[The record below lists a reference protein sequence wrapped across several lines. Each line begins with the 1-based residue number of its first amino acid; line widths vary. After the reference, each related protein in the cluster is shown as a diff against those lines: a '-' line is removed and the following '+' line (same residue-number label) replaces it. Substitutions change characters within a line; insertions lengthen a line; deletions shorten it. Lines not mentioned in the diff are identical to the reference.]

1 MAFWLTVLALVAI
14 LALAWRFLGSYM
26 ADVYTG
32 KTRWLAWLERPIY
45 RALAVDPTAEQ
56 TWKRYAAATVVFSAV
71 CVLVVYGIE
80 RLQGSLPLNPQH
92 LTGVSPFLALNTAV
106 SFMTNTNWQNYVGES
121 TMSYFT
127 QMGALAVQQ
136 FISAAVG
143 IQIAIVLVRGFVR
156 RDSPTIG
163 NFWVDLVRGILY
175 ILLPIAAV
183 MALVFVSQGAVQTL
197 GGPAHIHDILNG
209 VSQTIAVGP
218 VASMSVIKELG
229 TNGGGF
235 FNANSADP
243 FENPTALTNLLEI
256 ALLLAIPFALTY
268 TFGKMVGNIRQGVAL
283 LVAMIILFGAVLG
296 MSLSAE
302 TGTSPALTAAGLTQ
316 QQQSGGNMEG
326 KETRFGPAS
335 SDLFDIASTVT
346 STGSVD
352 GSNDSY
358 TAIGGAGLLT
368 GMMLGEVSPGG
379 TGSGLYTLLLFA
391 IVAVFIGGL
400 MVGRTPEYLGKKIQ
414 SREVKLASIGV
425 LMMPVTVLAF
435 TALAVAVPAGLSSV
449 FNHGPHGFSEILYAY
464 VSQTNNNGSAFAGLD
479 GNTTFYNLTGAAA
492 MILGRLGIM
501 IPVLALGGA
510 LAAKGYV
517 PATAGT
523 LRSDKPIFVGLLI
536 GTVVLVGGLTF
547 MPAISLGPIAEALV
561 HHGVLFP

>member
-1 MAFWLTVLALVAI
+1 
-14 LALAWRFLGSYM
+14 
-26 ADVYTG
+26 
-32 KTRWLAWLERPIY
+32 
-45 RALAVDPTAEQ
+45 
-56 TWKRYAAATVVFSAV
+56 
-71 CVLVVYGIE
+71 
-80 RLQGSLPLNPQH
+80 
-92 LTGVSPFLALNTAV
+92 
-106 SFMTNTNWQNYVGES
+106 
-121 TMSYFT
+121 MSYFT
-127 QMGALAVQQ
+127 QMAALTVQQ

-156 RDSPTIG
+156 RESPTIG
-163 NFWVDLVRGILY
+163 NFWVDLIRGSLY

-183 MALVFVSQGAVQTL
+183 MTLVFVSQGAVETL

-209 VSQTIAVGP
+209 ASQTIALGP
-218 VASMSVIKELG
+218 VASMSVIKQLG

-243 FENPTALTNLLEI
+243 FENPTALINLLEI
-256 ALLLAIPFALTY
+256 ALILFIPVALTY

-283 LVAMIILFGAVLG
+283 LAAMVVLFGAVLG
-296 MSLSAE
+296 VSLVAE
-302 TGTSPALTAAGLTQ
+302 TGTNPALTAAGLTQ
-316 QQQSGGNMEG
+316 LQQSGGNIEG
-326 KETRFGPAS
+326 KETRNGPAA

-352 GSNDSY
+352 GANDSY
-358 TAIGGAGLLT
+358 TALGGAGLLT

-479 GNTTFYNLTGAAA
+479 GNTPFYNLTGAAA

-501 IPVLALGGA
+501 IPVLALGGT

-517 PATAGT
+517 PDTAGT
-523 LRSDKPIFVGLLI
+523 MRSDTPIFVGLLI
-536 GTVVLVGGLTF
+536 GTVILVGGLTF
-547 MPAISLGPIAEALV
+547 LPAISLGPIAEALV
-561 HHGVLFP
+561 RHGVLF

>member
-1 MAFWLTVLALVAI
+1 MGFWLTIVALVAI

-32 KTRWLAWLERPIY
+32 KSQWLAWLERPIY

-56 TWKRYAAATVVFSAV
+56 TWKRYAVATVVFSAV
-71 CVLVVYGIE
+71 CILVVYAIE

-156 RDSPTIG
+156 RGSPTIG
-163 NFWVDLVRGILY
+163 NFWVDLIRGNLY

-218 VASMSVIKELG
+218 VASMAVIKQLG

-235 FNANSADP
+235 FNANGADP
-243 FENPTALTNLLEI
+243 FENPTALTNLLELVLI
-256 ALLLAIPFALTY
+256 LAIPFALTY

-283 LVAMIILFGAVLG
+283 LVAMTILFGAVLG
-296 MSLSAE
+296 VSLSAE

-335 SDLFDIASTVT
+335 SDLFDIVSTVT

-352 GSNDSY
+352 GANDSY

-368 GMMLGEVSPGG
+368 GMMLGEISPGG
-379 TGSGLYTLLLFA
+379 DGSGLYTLLLFA

-435 TALAVAVPAGLSSV
+435 TALAVAIPAGLSSV

-479 GNTTFYNLTGAAA
+479 GNTTFFNLTGAAA
-492 MILGRLGIM
+492 MIVGRLAIM

-523 LRSDKPIFVGLLI
+523 LRSDRPIFVGLLI

-547 MPAISLGPIAEALV
+547 LPAISLGPIAEALV

>member
-1 MAFWLTVLALVAI
+1 MDFWLTLLLLVAI

-32 KTRWLAWLERPIY
+32 KSHWMAWLERPIY
-45 RALAVDPTAEQ
+45 RALGVDPASEQ
-56 TWKRYAAATVVFSAV
+56 TWKRYATATVVFAAV
-71 CVLVVYGIE
+71 CVLAVYAVE

-92 LTGVSPFLALNTAV
+92 LTAVSPFLSLNTAV
-106 SFMTNTNWQNYVGES
+106 SFMTNTNWQNYSGES

-127 QMGALAVQQ
+127 QMGALTVQQ

-156 RDSPTIG
+156 RESPTIG
-163 NFWVDLVRGILY
+163 NFWVDLTRGVLY

-183 MALVFVSQGAVQTL
+183 MSIIFVSQGAVETL
-197 GGPAHIHDILNG
+197 GGPAHIKDVLNH
-209 VSQTIAVGP
+209 VAQVIAVGP
-218 VASMSVIKELG
+218 VASMSVIKQMG

-256 ALLLAIPFALTY
+256 ALLLCIPVALTY

-283 LVAMIILFGAVLG
+283 LVTMIVLFAGCLALG
-296 MSLSAE
+296 VGGETSAN
-302 TGTSPALTAAGLTQ
+302 PALTAAGLSA

-335 SDLFDIASTVT
+335 SALFDIASTTT

-368 GMMLGEVSPGG
+368 GMMLGEVEPGG

-391 IVAVFIGGL
+391 IIAMFLGGL
-400 MVGRTPEYLGKKIQ
+400 MVGRTPEYLGKKLQ
-414 SREVKLASIGV
+414 SREMKLASIGV
-425 LMMPVTVLAF
+425 LMMPVVVLAF

-449 FNHGPHGFSEILYAY
+449 FNHGPHGFSEVLYAY

-501 IPVLALGGA
+501 IPTLALAGA
-510 LAAKGYV
+510 LAAKKYV
-517 PATAGT
+517 PDTAGT
-523 LRSDKPIFVGLLI
+523 MRSDTPVFVGLLF

-547 MPAISLGPIAEALV
+547 LPALALGPIAEALV
-561 HHGVLFP
+561 RHGVFF

>member
-1 MAFWLTVLALVAI
+1 MDFWLTLLLLVAI

-32 KTRWLAWLERPIY
+32 KSHWMAWLELPIY
-45 RALAVDPTAEQ
+45 RALGVDPASEQ
-56 TWKRYAAATVVFSAV
+56 TWKRYATATVIFAAV
-71 CVLVVYGIE
+71 CVLAVYAIE
-80 RLQGSLPLNPQH
+80 RIQGSLPLNPQH
-92 LTGVSPFLALNTAV
+92 LTAVSPFLSLNTAV
-106 SFMTNTNWQNYVGES
+106 SFMTNTNWQNYSGES

-127 QMGALAVQQ
+127 QMGALTVQQ

-156 RDSPTIG
+156 RESPTIG

-183 MALVFVSQGAVQTL
+183 MSIVFVSQGAVETL
-197 GGPAHIHDILNG
+197 GGPAHIKDVLNH
-209 VSQTIAVGP
+209 VSQVIAVGP
-218 VASMSVIKELG
+218 VASMSVIKQLG
-229 TNGGGF
+229 NNGGGF

-283 LVAMIILFGAVLG
+283 LVTMIVLFAGCLALG
-296 MSLSAE
+296 VGGE
-302 TGTSPALTAAGLTQ
+302 TQANPALTAAGVSA

-335 SDLFDIASTVT
+335 SALFDISSTVT

-368 GMMLGEVSPGG
+368 GMMLGEVEPGG
-379 TGSGLYTLLLFA
+379 SGSGLYTMLLFA
-391 IVAVFIGGL
+391 IIAMFLGGL
-400 MVGRTPEYLGKKIQ
+400 MVGRTPEYLGKKLQ
-414 SREVKLASIGV
+414 SREMKLASIGV
-425 LMMPVTVLAF
+425 LMMPVVVLAF

-449 FNHGPHGFSEILYAY
+449 FNHGPHGFSEVLYAY
-464 VSQTNNNGSAFAGLD
+464 VSQSNNNGSAFAGLD

-492 MILGRLGIM
+492 MILGRIGIM
-501 IPVLALGGA
+501 IPALALAGA
-510 LAAKGYV
+510 LAAKKYV
-517 PATAGT
+517 PDTAGT
-523 LRSDKPIFVGLLI
+523 MRSDTPVFVGLLV

-547 MPAISLGPIAEALV
+547 LPALALGPIAEALV
-561 HHGVLFP
+561 HHGVFF

>member
-1 MAFWLTVLALVAI
+1 MDFWLTLLSLAAI

-32 KTRWLAWLERPIY
+32 KSHWMAWLERPIY
-45 RALAVDPTAEQ
+45 RALGVDAASEQ
-56 TWKRYAAATVVFSAV
+56 TWKRYATATVVFAAV
-71 CVLVVYGIE
+71 CVLAVYAIE

-92 LTGVSPFLALNTAV
+92 LTAVSPFLSLNTAV
-106 SFMTNTNWQNYVGES
+106 SFMTNTNWQNYSGES

-127 QMGALAVQQ
+127 QMGALTVQQ

-156 RDSPTIG
+156 RESPTIG
-163 NFWVDLVRGILY
+163 NFWVDLTRGVLY

-183 MALVFVSQGAVQTL
+183 MSVIFVSQGAVETL
-197 GGPAHIHDILNG
+197 GGPAHIKDVLNH
-209 VSQTIAVGP
+209 VAQVIAVGP
-218 VASMSVIKELG
+218 VASMSVIKQLG

-243 FENPTALTNLLEI
+243 FENPSALTNLLEI
-256 ALLLAIPFALTY
+256 ALLLCIPVALTY

-283 LVAMIILFGAVLG
+283 LVTMIVLFAGCLALG
-296 MSLSAE
+296 VGGETSAN
-302 TGTSPALTAAGLTQ
+302 PALTAAGLSA

-335 SDLFDIASTVT
+335 SALFDIASTTT

-368 GMMLGEVSPGG
+368 GMMLGEVEPGG

-391 IVAVFIGGL
+391 IIAMFLGGL
-400 MVGRTPEYLGKKIQ
+400 MVGRTPEYLGKKLQ
-414 SREVKLASIGV
+414 SREMKLASIGV
-425 LMMPVTVLAF
+425 LMMPVVVLAF

-449 FNHGPHGFSEILYAY
+449 FNHGPHGFSEVLYAY
-464 VSQTNNNGSAFAGLD
+464 VSQTNNNGSAFAGLN

-492 MILGRLGIM
+492 MILGRLGII
-501 IPVLALGGA
+501 IPTLALAGA
-510 LAAKGYV
+510 LAAKKYV
-517 PATAGT
+517 PETAGT
-523 LRSDKPIFVGLLI
+523 MRSDTPVFVGLLF
-536 GTVVLVGGLTF
+536 GTVILVGGLTF
-547 MPAISLGPIAEALV
+547 LPALALGPIAEALV
-561 HHGVLFP
+561 RHGVFF

>member
-163 NFWVDLVRGILY
+163 NFWVDLVRGTLY

-547 MPAISLGPIAEALV
+547 LPAISLGPIAEALV